1 LIEMMV
7 ESDEHH
13 TEQSDEAE
21 KRAQRH
27 ENLAKRF
34 ALALASKTGWS
45 MRESGH
51 VRGAEG
57 SSKIPIFRADGQY
70 DFSPRV
76 VSYWAGDRLRAAAGG
91 VRPPEATAGAG
102 W

>member
-27 ENLAKRF
+27 EKLAKRF
-34 ALALASKTGWS
+34 ALALASETGRS

-51 VRGAEG
+51 VRGRKVT
-57 SSKIPIFRADGQY
+57 SKLQPFGRIVNTVFRPAQ
-70 DFSPRV
+70 
-76 VSYWAGDRLRAAAGG
+76 
-91 VRPPEATAGAG
+91 
-102 W
+102 

>member
-1 LIEMMV
+1 MV

-27 ENLAKRF
+27 ENLAKSF
-34 ALALASKTGWS
+34 ALALASKTGRS
-45 MRESGH
+45 MSESGH

-57 SSKIPIFRADGQY
+57 ELKSSNL
-70 DFSPRV
+70 S
-76 VSYWAGDRLRAAAGG
+76 GG
-91 VRPPEATAGAG
+91 SSIGFFAPCGKLPGGR
-102 W
+102 

>member
-27 ENLAKRF
+27 EKLAKRF
-34 ALALASKTGWS
+34 ALALASETGRS

-51 VRGAEG
+51 VRGAEVDLKFQPFG
-57 SSKIPIFRADGQY
+57 RIVNTVFRPAQ
-70 DFSPRV
+70 
-76 VSYWAGDRLRAAAGG
+76 
-91 VRPPEATAGAG
+91 
-102 W
+102 

>member
-1 LIEMMV
+1 MIEMMV

-34 ALALASKTGWS
+34 ALTLASETGWA

-57 SSKIPIFRADGQY
+57 ELKKLQSFGRMVNTVFR
-70 DFSPRV
+70 PV
-76 VSYWAGDRLRAAAGG
+76 
-91 VRPPEATAGAG
+91 
-102 W
+102 